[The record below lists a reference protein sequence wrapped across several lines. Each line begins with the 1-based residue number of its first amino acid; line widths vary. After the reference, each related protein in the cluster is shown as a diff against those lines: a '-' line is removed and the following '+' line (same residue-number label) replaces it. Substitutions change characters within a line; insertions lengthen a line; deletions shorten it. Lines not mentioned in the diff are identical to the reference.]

1 MATIFS
7 HPISAKNQIS
17 GKVGVINSGS
27 TMTLVTVFAHGHR
40 FVAAMTNEEAM
51 ELNVKTHD
59 NVLALIESTQ
69 TMLVKGDATHLQ
81 ISACNRLVGH
91 VSHIRK
97 DYATGSVTVTTESG
111 KSRPRSVGK
120 ASKKWRFKTA
130 NRSRRSLKRQTSR
143 CKSPDPF
150 DESLKNLPTP
160 NKMISGQN
168 GFPSQKPGCASSV
181 SVSSGVSR
189 VAPQF
194 IP

>member
-111 KSRPRSVGK
+111 KVTATISREGLEEMEIQDGEQVTALFK
-120 ASKKWRFKTA
+120 AADVT
-130 NRSRRSLKRQTSR
+130 LQ
-143 CKSPDPF
+143 KS
-150 DESLKNLPTP
+150 
-160 NKMISGQN
+160 
-168 GFPSQKPGCASSV
+168 
-181 SVSSGVSR
+181 
-189 VAPQF
+189 
-194 IP
+194 